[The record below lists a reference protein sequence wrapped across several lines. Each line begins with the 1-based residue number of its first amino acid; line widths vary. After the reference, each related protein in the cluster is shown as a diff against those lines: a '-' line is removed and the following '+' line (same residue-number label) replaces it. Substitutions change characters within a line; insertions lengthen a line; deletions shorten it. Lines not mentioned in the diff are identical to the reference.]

1 MQKIICGIDEAG
13 RGPVIGPMVIAACT
27 IKEEDEPKLAM
38 IGVKDSKL
46 LSPKER
52 ARLYDEVIRAVQKYK
67 IRIIAPKEIDNALSD
82 KKSNLNFLEA
92 NTSAELITSLK
103 PTTATLDCP
112 SINTSAYKEY
122 VQERIKSKTEII
134 AEHKADLNHP
144 IVSAAS
150 ILAKVTR
157 DREIQKLTDE
167 IGVNFGSGYPS
178 DPLTVEFLEKNY
190 EKHEQ
195 IFRKTWQSYKNII
208 NKKAQTNLEKWF

>member
-1 MQKIICGIDEAG
+1 MRKTICGIDEAG

-27 IKEEDEPKLAM
+27 IKEEDEPKLTM

-52 ARLYDEVIRAVQKYK
+52 ERLYDEVIKTVQKYK
-67 IRIIAPKEIDNALSD
+67 IKIITPEEIDDALND
-82 KKSNLNFLEA
+82 KTSNLNFLEA
-92 NTSAELITSLK
+92 NTSIELISSLK
-103 PTTATLDCP
+103 PTVATLDCP
-112 SINTSAYKEY
+112 STNTAAYKEY
-122 VQERIKSKTEII
+122 VKERVKSKTEII

-157 DREIQKLTDE
+157 DREIQKLKDE
-167 IGVNFGSGYPS
+167 IGKNFGSGYPS
-178 DPLTVEFLEKNY
+178 DPLTVEFLEQNY
-190 EKHEQ
+190 QKHEK
-195 IFRKTWQSYKNII
+195 IFRKTWSSYKNII